1 MYKDIYCLPFILML
15 RHCFFYIVIIN
26 ITFVKYILYVIAF
39 CIYINLKGDGPL
51 GAFTYTI
58 ITNLRNFLNAHTL
71 ESYPS
76 ILAIVEE
83 SVESL
88 GADATNIEKDA
99 ERLRLHT
106 YCFDRINIAKD
117 YFNNH
122 FLATNINREPRSGD
136 NNFGHL
142 YGMFEAFALTDPEH
156 MRKKMI
162 EFNDDNELLINY
174 IRPLLQLL
182 INMNRIQQ
190 GLYLS
195 LMGHIG
201 QYAAIARQF
210 SYGDGN
216 VRFHQKLIM
225 YLSFWREQRMYLH
238 YWFEFVKIVILH
250 HPNSCGSER
259 LFSLLKHV
267 ITTEREDALDDY
279 ICAAV
284 YSTYRMRHD
293 DERIGGEM

>member
-122 FLATNINREPRSGD
+122 NTKEI
-136 NNFGHL
+136 
-142 YGMFEAFALTDPEH
+142 
-156 MRKKMI
+156 
-162 EFNDDNELLINY
+162 
-174 IRPLLQLL
+174 
-182 INMNRIQQ
+182 
-190 GLYLS
+190 
-195 LMGHIG
+195 
-201 QYAAIARQF
+201 
-210 SYGDGN
+210 
-216 VRFHQKLIM
+216 
-225 YLSFWREQRMYLH
+225 
-238 YWFEFVKIVILH
+238 
-250 HPNSCGSER
+250 
-259 LFSLLKHV
+259 
-267 ITTEREDALDDY
+267 
-279 ICAAV
+279 
-284 YSTYRMRHD
+284 
-293 DERIGGEM
+293 